1 MTAAESEDGTPLTQS
16 FWQ

>member
-16 FWQ
+16 FW